1 LHRIERINQR
11 GIDSMRDHQ
20 HKQRMHAR
28 FVTVCLVLVA
38 GCSNLATTA
47 PQGKD
52 LSGHWILNHEQSD
65 PLPAINPSRGRGGTQ
80 REGRTRRG
88 RGVGGGFVDPSFQF
102 PVLATQEMVIEQDA
116 SSMGIDYGGGSY
128 RDVSWGE
135 RERGRFDVDAGW
147 NEDGNLVVR
156 MQSDDIDYKET
167 YRLSEDGAR
176 LTLRIEISG
185 EHLSDVDFVR
195 SYDRK
200 NVAP

>member
-1 LHRIERINQR
+1 
-11 GIDSMRDHQ
+11 MRDHQ
-20 HKQRMHAR
+20 HKQRMYAR

-47 PQGKD
+47 PQGRD
-52 LSGHWILNHEQSD
+52 LSGHWVLNHEQSD
-65 PLPAINPSRGRGGTQ
+65 ALPAINPSHGRGGTR
-80 REGRTRRG
+80 REGRSRRG

-102 PVLATQEMVIEQDA
+102 PVLATDQMLIEQDA
-116 SSMGIDYGGGSY
+116 SSMGIDYGAGGY

-147 NEDGNLVVR
+147 DEDDNLIVH

-185 EHLSDVDFVR
+185 EHLKNVDFVR